1 MKLDQIEQIEEKELN
16 RLIRYRVT
24 LRAKA
29 GNATVY
35 WQMLLNGNSPGEA
48 AMSAHQLFRKDRGE
62 IQSAVM
68 SKWEVEEV
76 TPIKKV
82 ESI

>member
-29 GNATVY
+29 GNATVF

-48 AMSAHQLFRKDRGE
+48 VMTAHQLFRKDRGE

-82 ESI
+82 ESV

>member
-1 MKLDQIEQIEEKELN
+1 MKLDQIENIDEKELN

-24 LRAKA
+24 LTAKA
-29 GNATVY
+29 GSNIVF
-35 WQMLLNGNSPGEA
+35 WQTLLNGNSPGEA
-48 AMSAHQLFRKDRGE
+48 VMTAHQLFRKDRGE

-68 SKWEVEEV
+68 SKWDIREV

-82 ESI
+82 EGV